1 MAVKFFY
8 RATRRQDD
16 EGHHLD
22 LEVPNALM
30 PGLAFTAHSVHPTVQ
45 SAELELANVIAVCR
59 AVLADRF
66 GSQFTL
72 EPSPHD

>member
-30 PGLAFTAHSVHPTVQ
+30 PGLAFTAHSVHPCSLLSLSWRT
-45 SAELELANVIAVCR
+45 S
-59 AVLADRF
+59 
-66 GSQFTL
+66 
-72 EPSPHD
+72 SPYAGPF